1 MGTILEK
8 SKEFGIKCHRDANCQ
23 YDGKPYEIH
32 LEMVYNIGLKFIHLI
47 PKEKQENVLSACW
60 IHDTIEDC
68 RQTYNDV
75 KNSLNEDVAELAY
88 ALTNE
93 KGKTRKER
101 ASDKYYEG
109 IRNTQFASYV
119 KLCDRI
125 ANYQYSIKT
134 NSKMSGIYEKEMD
147 DFLNKVVNNSEYIE
161 MVDYL
166 KSLKNK

>member
-1 MGTILEK
+1 M
-8 SKEFGIKCHRDANCQ
+8 
-23 YDGKPYEIH
+23 
-32 LEMVYNIGLKFIHLI
+32 
-47 PKEKQENVLSACW
+47 
-60 IHDTIEDC
+60 
-68 RQTYNDV
+68 
-75 KNSLNEDVAELAY
+75 
-88 ALTNE
+88 
-93 KGKTRKER
+93 
-101 ASDKYYEG
+101 
-109 IRNTQFASYV
+109 